1 MHIQTTSVF
10 LCARELPPEHTLNR
24 HVFKN
29 ISHHS
34 PGRQKL
40 MNGNKTIKFKQ
51 HGFSL
56 FAHVY

>member
-1 MHIQTTSVF
+1 MLIQTTSGFF

-24 HVFKN
+24 LVFKN

-40 MNGNKTIKFKQ
+40 MNGNKILTFRQ
-51 HGFSL
+51 HGFN
-56 FAHVY
+56 